1 MNCFL
6 LLDDEKKLSAK
17 DIEWSDLNIPII
29 GGHRK
34 GLGIMKSKNLR
45 DLQELERRARKSQKK
60 VCTIITSLL
69 GLKN

>member
-17 DIEWSDLNIPII
+17 DIEWSDLNIPIT

-34 GLGIMKSKNLR
+34 GLGNHEKQKSTRVGAEGSKKSKKR
-45 DLQELERRARKSQKK
+45 CVQ
-60 VCTIITSLL
+60 SLPVY
-69 GLKN
+69 